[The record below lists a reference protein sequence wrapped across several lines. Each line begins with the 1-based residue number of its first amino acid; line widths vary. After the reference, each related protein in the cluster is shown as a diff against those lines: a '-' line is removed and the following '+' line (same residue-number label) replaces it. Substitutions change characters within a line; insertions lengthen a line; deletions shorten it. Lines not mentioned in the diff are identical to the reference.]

1 MKKIILWIA
10 GVVLGILVALFGLQM
25 LASERVEVIE
35 LHTIAEDGETYTTRL
50 WVVDHEGVPYLRA
63 GMEESGWLVRGQQNG
78 SVSVT
83 RAGATKVYVMQPR
96 TAMRD
101 TVNSLLAEKYTW
113 GYDVINFMFRN
124 EDSAIPVALIEQ

>member
-10 GVVLGILVALFGLQM
+10 GVLLGILVALFGLQM

-63 GMEESGWLVRGQQNG
+63 GMEKSGWLIRGQQNQ

-83 RAGATKVYVMQPR
+83 RDGATKVYVMQPR
-96 TAMRD
+96 IAMRD